1 MTYAEVKDVTSTAVG
16 SEDDGSLFDV
26 TIANYV
32 DIRDKA
38 EAAIVQAI
46 RSSFPVIFR
55 QYINKAQW
63 TTIGDVPTPSES
75 TGLKFPLPT
84 NVNIVTDL
92 AITAELDSPLRV
104 CLLHSPSLN

>member
-16 SEDDGSLFDV
+16 SESDGSLFDV

-38 EAAIVQAI
+38 EAAMVHAV
-46 RSSFPVIFR
+46 RSSFPVIFK
-55 QYINKAQW
+55 QYIAKAQW

-75 TGLKFPLPT
+75 IGHKIP
-84 NVNIVTDL
+84 VT
-92 AITAELDSPLRV
+92 
-104 CLLHSPSLN
+104 C